1 MDCLIVVLS
10 ASLALAPGSPDDA
23 RPPASAKKLAAA
35 HYRRGVALF
44 KETNYPA
51 ALAEFRAAYQALP
64 NWQVLFNIG
73 LCERRLFKYGP
84 ALTSLNRYLTEGGAK
99 VARERRTAVAQ
110 ELEQIRALTA
120 LVSIEVDG
128 PPAALFID
136 QEPCGETPLSQA
148 VPLGSGRH
156 VVRAEREGH
165 EPDEKTIA
173 VVFGQPQEV
182 RLAPRSLTEPVR
194 VRVETQPPGAMVH
207 VDDTAAPVAGPTTLA
222 LPPGTHEVLVKADGF
237 SPLRTDVVVRPGMP
251 RTVTVAL
258 VPLSSLTPPAIVPT
272 VVAARP
278 FPVLGVSLLTG
289 GVLAGALGL
298 FFGLEAKALGQKVTA
313 LSATGG
319 TWDEH
324 WVTVDARGRRDSALA
339 WTFIS
344 VGATAAIAG
353 VILTTLSVVH
363 APGPPKS
370 TVTVVPLPSGAL
382 ATWMVFL

>member
-1 MDCLIVVLS
+1 MDCLFVVLS

-35 HYRRGVALF
+35 HYRRGVTLY

-73 LCERRLFKYGP
+73 LCERRLFKYGR
-84 ALTSLNRYLTEGGAK
+84 ALISLNRYLTEGGPR
-99 VARERRTAVAQ
+99 VARERRAAVAQ

-136 QEPCGETPLSQA
+136 QEPYGETPLPQA

-156 VVRAEREGH
+156 VVRAERDGH

-173 VVFGQPQEV
+173 VVFGQPQVV
-182 RLAPRSLTEPVR
+182 RLAPRSLAAQPVR
-194 VRVETQPPGAMVH
+194 VKVETQPPGAMVH
-207 VDDTAAPVAGPTTLA
+207 VDGAAPVAGPTTLA
-222 LPPGTHEVLVKADGF
+222 LSPGTHEVLVKADGF
-237 SPLRTDVVVRPGMP
+237 SPLRIDVLVQPGVP
-251 RTVTVAL
+251 RTVTAAL
-258 VPLSSLTPPAIVPT
+258 VPLAALTPPAIVPT

-278 FPVLGVSLLTG
+278 FPALGVSLLTG

-298 FFGLEAKALGQKVTA
+298 FFGLEAKSLGQKVTA

-324 WVTVDARGRRDSALA
+324 WMTVEARGRRDSALA
-339 WTFIS
+339 WTFIA
-344 VGATAAIAG
+344 VGAAAAIAG
-353 VILTTLSVVH
+353 VTLTTRSVVH
-363 APGPPKS
+363 APNPPKS
-370 TVTVVPLPSGAL
+370 TISLAPLSSGAL
-382 ATWMVFL
+382 ATWTVFL